1 MDPQAGDPPDVSDH
15 FFYGTLCH
23 PPLLTAVLGRPVD
36 AEPARLAG
44 FAVAAE
50 EGGRFPLL
58 RRDPGAEAAGV
69 LVRGLTAQD
78 RARLDYYEA
87 GFAFDVELHPVG
99 GTMAAV
105 YVPRQGRW
113 QAGAPWDLA
122 GWALRFGAAATAT
135 AGDVMAAMARGEPAD
150 RVLARY
156 PQMLARG
163 GSRVR
168 AAAGGPA
175 TVRRATLAGDVAVRR
190 ADQPWAGFF
199 AVERFDLA
207 FRHFGGGMSREV
219 ERTVFISADAVTVLP
234 YDPARDRVLLIEQFR
249 PGPFARGDAEV
260 WSLEAIAGRIDPG
273 ESPEEAARRE
283 AVEEAGLVLG
293 PLLHVAGYYPSPA
306 GKSEYLYSY
315 VALADLPDGI
325 AGVHG
330 VAGEAEDIRG
340 HLMSFERMMALVD
353 SGEIA
358 NAPMILT
365 ALWLARHRDRLR
377 GAQ

>member
-1 MDPQAGDPPDVSDH
+1 VGDH
-15 FFYGTLCH
+15 FLHGALCH
-23 PPLLTAVLGRPVD
+23 PPLLAAVLGRAV
-36 AEPARLAG
+36 AMEPARLAG
-44 FAVAAE
+44 FAVVAE
-50 EGGRFPLL
+50 AGGRFPLL
-58 RRDPGAEAAGV
+58 LRDPEAVAEGV
-69 LVRGLTAQD
+69 LVRGLTAED
-78 RARLDYYEA
+78 EARLDYYA
-87 GFAFDVELHPVG
+87 AVFAFDVEMHRVG
-99 GTMAAV
+99 DGVAAV
-105 YVPRQGRW
+105 HVAAPGRW
-113 QAGAPWDLA
+113 QAGGPWDLA
-122 GWALRFGAAATAT
+122 AWAARFGAAATAT
-135 AGDVMAAMARGEPAD
+135 AGDVMAAMARGEPAA

-163 GSRVR
+163 ASRVR

-175 TVRRATLAGDVAVRR
+175 LVRRATGAGDVAVRQ

-199 AVERFDLA
+199 AVERYDLA
-207 FRHFGGGMSREV
+207 FRRFGGGLSADV

-249 PGPFARGDAEV
+249 PGPFARGDAEC

-283 AVEEAGLVLG
+283 AVEEAGLTLG
-293 PLLHVAGYYPSPA
+293 ALHPVADYYPSPA

-315 VALADLPDGI
+315 VALTDLPDGI

-340 HLMSFERMMALVD
+340 HLMAFDRMMALVD

-377 GAQ
+377 EAQ